1 MRFIFAVN
9 ILVWCCLFS
18 WGAHSQEKEALLSK
32 QIAWA
37 AANIENP
44 AVTSAFKSSF
54 EKFISDPVNKKA
66 LESPEGKLLLRQGRG
81 LLNVVSLQE
90 KLKKCTVKEE
100 ASQEV
105 QKALIAA
112 INGKAATDLSNYDP
126 CREDAPALEFAK
138 GLVEHQKA
146 QTQKRILSIAQSQVQ
161 QTQNYWKNVKSK
173 DPIDTA
179 VELMEK
185 ERDLKDSPPKA
196 GVELLLYTQAIKKR
210 SNKNVITSANVH
222 SALTEVDA
230 ELNKH
235 QKYLEDLAKASSDE
249 ALQKLV
255 VSNPAATAQY
265 MLENPE
271 SYDLLCRSLQTYDKE
286 ASKKAFID
294 KAVFWGGLVVGGV
307 LLATGIGAGV
317 GAMVVS
323 SATAAT
329 TLTTVA
335 AGAALAGTVTAG
347 GEVLYSSSK
356 SHASF
361 IEAQTLRSAGF
372 SESSSSNM
380 KRADKAT
387 DRAYDELAEAGFSAV
402 SIVPFGAGFK
412 YMKNAAAASKL
423 GSASKVASEGVKVE
437 KETVQALSASLK
449 EISTDK
455 TALKVLEDS
464 SKQVSSEE
472 MGTFL
477 GYLSDLPAQ
486 QRKEVLEMIKEKPD
500 RVAKSIRESTQSGVC
515 R

>member
-1 MRFIFAVN
+1 MN
-9 ILVWCCLFS
+9 ILVMCGLLS
-18 WGAHSQEKEALLSK
+18 WSSHSQANEAVLSK
-32 QIAWA
+32 QIGWA

-44 AVTSAFKSSF
+44 AVTAAFKTSF
-54 EKFISDPVNKKA
+54 EKFVQDPANKKIS
-66 LESPEGKLLLRQGRG
+66 ESKEGKQLLSQGRG

-90 KLKKCTVKEE
+90 KLKKCAVKEE

-112 INGKAATDLSNYDP
+112 LNGKAAADLSSYDP
-126 CREDAPALEFAK
+126 CREQAPELLFAK
-138 GLVEHQKA
+138 DLVEHQKV
-146 QTQKRILSIAQSQVQ
+146 QSQKRILSIAQSQVQ
-161 QTQNYWKNVKSK
+161 QTRSYWKNVKSQ
-173 DPIDTA
+173 DAIDTA

-210 SNKNVITSANVH
+210 SNRNVITGANVH
-222 SALTEVDA
+222 SALKEVEG
-230 ELNKH
+230 ELDKH
-235 QKYLEDLAKASSDE
+235 QKYLEDLAKTSSDE
-249 ALQKLV
+249 ALQQLV

-271 SYDLLCRSLQTYDKE
+271 SYELLCRSLQSYDE
-286 ASKKAFID
+286 GVSKKAFID

-323 SATAAT
+323 SATAASA
-329 TLTTVA
+329 LTTVA

-356 SHASF
+356 SHSSF

-372 SESSSSNM
+372 SEASSSNM
-380 KRADKAT
+380 KRADQAT
-387 DRAYDELAEAGFSAV
+387 ERAYDELAEAGFSAV
-402 SIVPFGAGFK
+402 SIVPLGAGFK

-423 GSASKVASEGVKVE
+423 GSASKVASEGTKVE

-449 EISTDK
+449 EISSDK
-455 TALKVLEDS
+455 KALKVLEDS

-486 QRKEVLEMIKEKPD
+486 QRKEVLDLIKEKPD